1 MPRKLFIA
9 FVLTLLLGLLA
20 IAIGTWWWFLIV
32 AAVIG
37 FGVRARHPS
46 MLFWTMLIA
55 GAAAY
60 ALGGLW
66 FSMGDGDLPARIAEI
81 FKVGSA
87 GVLLLVTSIVG
98 GLSAGLFGALGA
110 YLRVVLQ
117 GKPEKV
123 VIDAV
128 G

>member
-9 FVLTLLLGLLA
+9 FVLTIVLGLLA
-20 IAIGTWWWFLIV
+20 IAIGTWWWFLVV
-32 AAVIG
+32 ATAIG
-37 FGVRARHPS
+37 FAVRARHPS
-46 MLFWTMLIA
+46 MLFWTMLLA
-55 GAAAY
+55 GAAVY
-60 ALGGLW
+60 ALGALW
-66 FSMGDGDLPARIAEI
+66 FSIGGGDLPSRIAEI

-117 GKPEKV
+117 GKPQKLV
-123 VIDAV
+123 ADGV